1 MRRYIIDDPE
11 FDKLLEQ
18 LHQEIEH
25 TRNVGDKEKALLR
38 DLSGDI
44 RKLLDRSDG
53 YRKQPPPSTVQRLE
67 ETIDLLEISHP
78 TLTAMMSRLL
88 NFLSNAGI

>member
-1 MRRYIIDDPE
+1 MDDPE
-11 FDKLLEQ
+11 LDKLLEQ

-53 YRKQPPPSTVQRLE
+53 DRKQPPPSTVQRLE

>member
-1 MRRYIIDDPE
+1 MDDPE
-11 FDKLLEQ
+11 LNKLLEQ

-25 TRNVGDKEKALLR
+25 TSNVGDKEKAMLR

-53 YRKQPPPSTVQRLE
+53 DREQPLPLDAQRLE
-67 ETIDLLEISHP
+67 DTIGLLEITHP
-78 TLTAMMSRLL
+78 NLTAMMSRLL
-88 NFLSNAGI
+88 NILSNAGI

>member
-1 MRRYIIDDPE
+1 MRRYMDDPE
-11 FDKLLEQ
+11 LDKLLAQ

-25 TRNVGDKEKALLR
+25 TDNVGDKEKALLR

-53 YRKQPPPSTVQRLE
+53 DQEQPLPTTVQRLE
-67 ETIDLLEISHP
+67 ASIDLLEISHP

-88 NFLSNAGI
+88 NILSNAGI

>member
-1 MRRYIIDDPE
+1 MDDPE
-11 FDKLLEQ
+11 LTKLLEQ

-25 TRNVGDKEKALLR
+25 TDNVGDKEKALLR

-53 YRKQPPPSTVQRLE
+53 EHKQPIPTIVERLE
-67 ETIDLLEISHP
+67 ASIDLLEISHP
-78 TLTAMMSRLL
+78 TLTALMSRLL
-88 NFLSNAGI
+88 NILSNAGI